1 MKRTLVYSTIM
12 LTIFLAGCK
21 KDVKIFVPDCTGVA
35 KIFSGDAF
43 PVFHSSCIDCH
54 FSGSGQTPL
63 DNYSNIVAAKS
74 SVRNVIING
83 SMPRS
88 GSLTDTQK
96 NAITCWTDN
105 GAPNN

>member
-1 MKRTLVYSTIM
+1 MPY
-12 LTIFLAGCK
+12 
-21 KDVKIFVPDCTGVA
+21 CTEAA
-35 KIFSGDAF
+35 KTFSGDAF

-63 DNYSNIVAAKS
+63 DNYSNIAVAKN

-88 GSLTDTQK
+88 GSLTDAQK
-96 NAITCWTDN
+96 NAIICRINNGVPDN
-105 GAPNN
+105 